1 MSYRILGWGGGE
13 TATHGASKKH
23 RSIDMRGDQCQ
34 NCDVIVVGVVVGLE
48 GGNIHEEGVYFSE
61 RGGNIQEEGVHFS
74 GRGGIFFRKKG

>member
-1 MSYRILGWGGGE
+1 MRLF
-13 TATHGASKKH
+13 
-23 RSIDMRGDQCQ
+23 MRGDQCQ
-34 NCDVIVVGVVVGLE
+34 NCDVIVVGVVVRLE